1 VGVERVARS
10 GCHSFDEYLLAFPQV
25 VLLLLGQ
32 FNSADFTRYEDIL
45 GFHRHHLVGQLVD
58 ADERGDIL
66 AVAVLQFHDTP
77 HVARLKQIFLVLVR
91 EDVPE
96 VGTVEVGFLP
106 DTVDAQHD
114 VSGAGLLEREPRVGA

>member
-1 VGVERVARS
+1 MGIERIARS
-10 GCHSFDEYLLAFPQV
+10 GRHSFDEYFLSFTQV
-25 VLLLLGQ
+25 VLFLFGQ
-32 FNSADFTRYEDIL
+32 FHPADFTWYEDIL

-66 AVAVLQFHDTP
+66 AVTVLQFHDTP
-77 HVARLKQIFLVLVR
+77 HVACLKQVLLVLVG
-91 EDVPE
+91 EDMPE

-114 VSGAGLLEREPRVGA
+114 VPGAGLLEREPRVGA